1 MGERVS
7 VSKFKLS
14 DMKKLNRREFV
25 KLAGI
30 AGGYVLWPP
39 QSAVAGR
46 DALWSSKLGVV
57 GDIIEGVTGFNPTKP
72 SGALEPIPGV
82 KFGMVIDL
90 DKCIGC
96 RRCMYACKR
105 ENNVPDAISPP
116 YIMVFETESVTGVS
130 GIYHPPKMPGEG
142 TTMMYTKLR
151 KDKWYMPVQCNHCDD
166 APCVQVCP
174 TGASY
179 KAPDGIVM
187 IDYDKCIGCRYC
199 MVACPYQARRFNW
212 FHPEVP
218 YKDRNPLVPMREEG
232 VVEKCTFCVHR
243 TRKGKTTRCVEA
255 CPNKA
260 RTFGN
265 LNDPDSEVSKL
276 IKSERWFRLKDE
288 LNTGCNIYYL
298 TRRSEKRMRW
308 YKPLPPPQNIRGLKK

>member
-1 MGERVS
+1 
-7 VSKFKLS
+7 
-14 DMKKLNRREFV
+14 MKKLNRREFV
-25 KLAGI
+25 KLAAI

-39 QSAVAGR
+39 RLGAAFS
-46 DALWSSKLGVV
+46 DPLWSEKFRIV
-57 GDIIEGVTGFNPTKP
+57 GNIIEGATGFNPTKP

-96 RRCMYACKR
+96 RRCSYACKR

-116 YIMVFETESVTGVS
+116 YITVFETESVTGVS
-130 GIYHPPKMPGEG
+130 GIYHPTENPGEG

-179 KAPDGIVM
+179 KDPDGIVM
-187 IDYDKCIGCRYC
+187 INYDKCIGCRYC

-243 TRKGKTTRCVEA
+243 TRTGKGKTTRCVEA

-265 LNDPDSEVSKL
+265 LNDPNSEVSKL
-276 IKSERWFRLKDE
+276 IKSERWWRLKDE

-308 YKPLPPPQNIRGLKK
+308 YKPLPPPQSIRGLRK

>member
-1 MGERVS
+1 
-7 VSKFKLS
+7 
-14 DMKKLNRREFV
+14 
-25 KLAGI
+25 
-30 AGGYVLWPP
+30 
-39 QSAVAGR
+39 
-46 DALWSSKLGVV
+46 
-57 GDIIEGVTGFNPTKP
+57 
-72 SGALEPIPGV
+72 
-82 KFGMVIDL
+82 
-90 DKCIGC
+90 
-96 RRCMYACKR
+96 
-105 ENNVPDAISPP
+105 
-116 YIMVFETESVTGVS
+116 
-130 GIYHPPKMPGEG
+130 
-142 TTMMYTKLR
+142 
-151 KDKWYMPVQCNHCDD
+151 
-166 APCVQVCP
+166 
-174 TGASY
+174 
-179 KAPDGIVM
+179 M

-276 IKSERWFRLKDE
+276 IKSERWWRLKDE

-298 TRRSEKRMRW
+298 TRHSKKNMVW
-308 YKPLPPPQNIRGLKK
+308 YKPLPPPQNIRGLRS

>member
-1 MGERVS
+1 MCSGPRDWDLLQKIRSGPRNWVYWVILSRVQPDLTPQNLKERWS
-7 VSKFKLS
+7 PY
-14 DMKKLNRREFV
+14 RE
-25 KLAGI
+25 
-30 AGGYVLWPP
+30 
-39 QSAVAGR
+39 
-46 DALWSSKLGVV
+46 SS
-57 GDIIEGVTGFNPTKP
+57 
-72 SGALEPIPGV
+72 LEW
-82 KFGMVIDL
+82 
-90 DKCIGC
+90 CITL
-96 RRCMYACKR
+96 
-105 ENNVPDAISPP
+105 
-116 YIMVFETESVTGVS
+116 FETESVTGVS
-130 GIYHPPKMPGEG
+130 GIYHPTENPGAG

-179 KAPDGIVM
+179 KDSDGIVM
-187 IDYDKCIGCRYC
+187 INYDKCIGCRYC

-243 TRKGKTTRCVEA
+243 TRTGKGKTTRCVEA

-265 LNDPDSEVSKL
+265 LNDPDSEVSRL
-276 IKSERWFRLKDE
+276 IKSERWWRLKDE

-298 TRRSEKRMRW
+298 TRHSKKRMRW
-308 YKPLPPPQNIRGLKK
+308 YKPLPPPQNIRGLR